1 MHKSA
6 AWPLSWMYAGLVIY
20 ASLYPFAQWRDQGIS
35 TWSFLTAPLPRY
47 WSGFDVAINVVGYAP
62 LGALFSLAVLRSLRM
77 KYPLVVPLLA
87 GAVLSLLMEGLQS
100 YLPQR
105 VASKEDWI
113 LNTLGAGLGA
123 GAALALERWGVLA
136 RWDRVR
142 SRWLV
147 VYDRGY
153 LVLLATWPL
162 ALLFP
167 ASIPFGVGQVLA
179 RTIAAVQGR
188 VEEWGGP
195 EATMVW
201 LSWLP
206 KASAVEQGLS
216 PSGVYLC
223 VLLGLLIPCCLAY
236 CVVRNPLHRAIAA
249 VGLVL
254 LGVATTGFSSALT
267 WGPSHAW
274 AWLDVPVRSAVV
286 TALLLALALVWLPVR
301 ASAALVLLAL
311 GVDLSI
317 LNQAPESPYFS
328 QTLQAWEQG
337 RFIRFNGLAQW
348 LGWIWPYAA
357 GLVVLTQFGR
367 RTDLKPQAYE

>member
-1 MHKSA
+1 MRKSA
-6 AWPLSWMYAGLVIY
+6 AWPLFWMYAGLVIY
-20 ASLYPFAQWRDQGIS
+20 ASIYPFAHWRDQGIS

-47 WSGFDVAINVVGYAP
+47 WSGFDVAINVIGYAP
-62 LGALFSLAVLRSLRM
+62 LGALLALAILRNPRN
-77 KYPLVVPLLA
+77 KYPILIPLLA
-87 GAVLSLLMEGLQS
+87 GAVLSLVLEGLQS

-113 LNTLGAGLGA
+113 LNTVGAAIGAGTA
-123 GAALALERWGVLA
+123 VALERLGGLA

-142 SRWLV
+142 SRWLGD
-147 VYDRGY
+147 YGRGY
-153 LVLLATWPL
+153 LVLLATWPF

-179 RTIAAVQGR
+179 RSIAAMEEM
-188 VEEWGGP
+188 VEELGGP
-195 EATMVW
+195 EATTIW
-201 LSWLP
+201 LAWLP
-206 KASAVEQGLS
+206 APNAVGDALS

-223 VLLGLLIPCCLAY
+223 VLLGLLIPCFLAF
-236 CVVRNPLHRAIAA
+236 CVVKNPLHRAIAA

-254 LGVATTGFSSALT
+254 LGVGTTGFSSALS
-267 WGPSHAW
+267 WGPAHAW

-286 TALLLALALVWLPVR
+286 TAVLLALVLVWLPMR
-301 ASAALVLLAL
+301 ASAALALLAL

-357 GLVVLTQFGR
+357 ALVVLTQFGR
-367 RTDLKPQAYE
+367 RIDR

>member
-1 MHKSA
+1 
-6 AWPLSWMYAGLVIY
+6 
-20 ASLYPFAQWRDQGIS
+20 
-35 TWSFLTAPLPRY
+35 
-47 WSGFDVAINVVGYAP
+47 
-62 LGALFSLAVLRSLRM
+62 
-77 KYPLVVPLLA
+77 
-87 GAVLSLLMEGLQS
+87 
-100 YLPQR
+100 LPQR

-113 LNTLGAGLGA
+113 LNTV
-123 GAALALERWGVLA
+123 GAAIGAATAVALERLGALA

-142 SRWLV
+142 SRWLGD
-147 VYDRGY
+147 YGRGY

-179 RTIAAVQGR
+179 RSILAIEEM
-188 VEEWGGP
+188 VEEIGGP
-195 EATMVW
+195 DATTIW

-206 KASAVEQGLS
+206 APKAVGHALS

-223 VLLGLLIPCCLAY
+223 VLLGLLIPCFLAF
-236 CVVRNPLHRAIAA
+236 CVVKNPLHRAIAA
-249 VGLVL
+249 LGLVL
-254 LGVATTGFSSALT
+254 LGVCTTGFSSALS
-267 WGPSHAW
+267 WGPAHAW

-286 TALLLALALVWLPVR
+286 TAVLLALALAWLPVR

-357 GLVVLTQFGR
+357 ALVVLTQFGR
-367 RTDLKPQAYE
+367 RTDR

>member
-6 AWPLSWMYAGLVIY
+6 AWPLSWMYAGLVVY

-62 LGALFSLAVLRSLRM
+62 LGALLSLAILRSLRM
-77 KYPLVVPLLA
+77 KYPILIPLLA

-113 LNTLGAGLGA
+113 LNTLGAALGA
-123 GAALALERWGVLA
+123 GATLALDRLGVMA

-147 VYDRGY
+147 AYGRGY
-153 LVLLATWPL
+153 VVLLATWPL

-179 RTIAAVQGR
+179 RSIAAVDEM
-188 VEEWGGP
+188 VTEWGGP
-195 EATMVW
+195 DAAAVW
-201 LSWLP
+201 LTWLP
-206 KASAVEQGLS
+206 APHAVEHALS

-223 VLLGLLIPCCLAY
+223 VLLGLLIPCFLAF

-254 LGVATTGFSSALT
+254 LGVCTTGFSSALT
-267 WGPSHAW
+267 WGPAHAW

-286 TALLLALALVWLPVR
+286 TAVLLALALVWLPVR

-311 GVDLSI
+311 GVDLSL

-357 GLVVLTQFGR
+357 ALVVLTQFGR
-367 RTDLKPQAYE
+367 HNDRKPQTYD